1 MLLFVA
7 MESSAGTSHQL
18 EFLPA
23 EEQENGLHGLLARLD
38 EQATAAA
45 QAAAQAA
52 VASALAAPEPEPERE
67 PEPQAEVGADGAKLP
82 ALVRPTQPTATA
94 NEFAD
99 FAVACR
105 SRVAAARAAAR
116 HNPRRP
122 HRALPAAPARP
133 RRRWRPAATCGICGC
148 RTTSSPRWSS

>member
-1 MLLFVA
+1 MA

-52 VASALAAPEPEPERE
+52 VASALAAPERE

-105 SRVAAARAAAR
+105 SRAAAARAAAR

-122 HRALPAAPARP
+122 HRALPAAPARL